1 MKREEEE
8 VKRKRAP
15 SIIESTLGTMVI
27 TNVSDFML
35 AFPCMLAV
43 VVVGLCARA
52 AISLVPSLSLSPMS
66 LRLARRAAVD
76 AAHSSLFLIIAAS
89 VFLLF

>member
-1 MKREEEE
+1 ME
-8 VKRKRAP
+8 RKRAP

-43 VVVGLCARA
+43 VVDVGLCARA